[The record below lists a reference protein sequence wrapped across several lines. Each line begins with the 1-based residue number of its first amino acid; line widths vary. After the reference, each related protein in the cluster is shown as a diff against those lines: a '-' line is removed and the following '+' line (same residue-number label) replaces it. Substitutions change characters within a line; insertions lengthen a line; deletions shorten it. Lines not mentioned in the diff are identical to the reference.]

1 MHGYLKYSSSNT
13 LIALVYLTGLI
24 VDRSVVFSMSSQDV
38 LPNVVELGLWKQDRE
53 LKDIKLLKMRLK
65 FK

>member
-1 MHGYLKYSSSNT
+1 MHGFLKYSGSNT

-38 LPNVVELGLWKQDRE
+38 LPNVVELSLPGFMEARS
-53 LKDIKLLKMRLK
+53 
-65 FK
+65 